1 MSNLRSIAP
10 ELAKAIGGMNQL
22 PRDSRMMDGMGQQP
36 GMSDFAQK
44 QMQALQQQMQ
54 GVPDKAMFK
63 DSLQQQ
69 QALQQQMQGVP
80 DKAMFKDSLQRAQ
93 ALQQANMAQAQAL
106 PAQQRAMFAEQFQR
120 AQGGMG
126 QPQFTD
132 LRAMQQA
139 MGQQQMGQPQ
149 FTDLR
154 AMQQAM
160 GQQQMGQPQF
170 TDLRAMQQAMGQAM
184 GQQQMGQPQIPQ
196 QLQQM
201 QGVPDFA
208 QPYMQ
213 GLGAAAASR
222 TGGMFQQPKRATP
235 RSNPM
240 TGLGA
245 FSANPSIAAAN
256 PFAGLGVTAG
266 AQQAQQ
272 TVQPPYNPG
281 LDDSRMGDNFG
292 RQPSGFGQPMGQL
305 FGIGQAMG
313 QPQTQQ
319 SPYAQQQASNLM
331 QQQQYSLGQ
340 PQNFNPMQNAGQVGQ
355 GVYGS
360 FVGQRQQPQ
369 PAMQQQTPQ
378 QQQNPAQAMQ
388 GSVAPP
394 MQAGYNFFN
403 QGQDQGGA
411 GGGGAT
417 GGGGLF

>member
-44 QMQALQQQMQ
+44 QMRGLGQQMDSYMQTSPAMKQMQDLQNQIQRGQITPQAYTAQAEALNAQLRDYQQKAPMMQQIRALQQQGQ
-54 GVPDKAMFK
+54 GVPDFAQPYM
-63 DSLQQQ
+63 QG
-69 QALQQQMQGVP
+69 LQQQMQGVP

-93 ALQQANMAQAQAL
+93 ALQQFQQAQQL
-106 PAQQRAMFAEQFQR
+106 NN
-120 AQGGMG
+120 
-126 QPQFTD
+126 
-132 LRAMQQA
+132 AMQGVPDFA
-139 MGQQQMGQPQ
+139 QPY
-149 FTDLR
+149 
-154 AMQQAM
+154 MQGLQ
-160 GQQQMGQPQF
+160 
-170 TDLRAMQQAMGQAM
+170 
-184 GQQQMGQPQIPQ
+184 QIPSPNA
-196 QLQQM
+196 M

-213 GLGAAAASR
+213 GLGAAASR

-266 AQQAQQ
+266 AQRAQQ
-272 TVQPPYNPG
+272 TVQPPYDPG

-394 MQAGYNFFN
+394 MQAGFNFF
-403 QGQDQGGA
+403 DQSQA
-411 GGGGAT
+411 QNNTGGGNT